1 MEKIRKEFPVL
12 RQSIY
17 ADTAGYGLLY
27 DDLIEW
33 RQEIDLDFLLKGSRM
48 RSNSLKIEEE
58 TKKTIANF
66 FTCRKEDVALVS
78 NFSTGLNIFLDGL
91 AANSKVLLVDG
102 DYPSLNWP
110 FESRGFQISYVK
122 ITENIEEAIERA
134 IQQQNITVLALSVV
148 QWLNGIKIDLDFL
161 KRIKDDY
168 PHVLII
174 GDGTQFLGTEKF
186 NFENSAFD
194 VLGVS
199 AYKWLLAGY
208 GSGFMMFKSDVE
220 KKANIKFVGFTSAFN
235 DVDNVDNIAFAKRF
249 EPGHKSSLSF
259 GSIKFSL
266 DFMSQ
271 LGVDVIE
278 KQIQELSAFAKTEFE
293 RLGLLENIV
302 VQRTNHSSIFNIKG
316 DNNLFKYLEKNDVV
330 CSQRNGGIRL
340 SFHFY
345 NTKEDIQ
352 QIVKLI
358 NGYKRA

>member
-17 ADTAGYGLLY
+17 ADTASYGLLY

-48 RSNSLKIEEE
+48 RPNSLKIEEE
-58 TKKTIANF
+58 TRKTIANF
-66 FTCRKEDVALVS
+66 FTCKTKNVALVS

-91 AANSKVLLVDG
+91 AINSKVLLIED

-110 FESRGFQISYVK
+110 FESRGFDISYIK
-122 ITENIEEAIERA
+122 ITENLEETIEKA
-134 IQQQNITVLALSVV
+134 IQEQKINVLALSVV
-148 QWLNGIKIDLDFL
+148 QWLNGIKINLDFL
-161 KRIKDDY
+161 KRIKDNY

-194 VLGVS
+194 VLGTS

-208 GSGFMMFKSDVE
+208 GCGFMMFKSYVE
-220 KKANIKFVGFTSAFN
+220 KSANVKFVGFTSAFN
-235 DVDNVDNIAFAKRF
+235 DVDNVDNIGFAKRF

-266 DFMSQ
+266 DFMNQ
-271 LGVDVIE
+271 LGVDTID
-278 KQIQELSAFAKTEFE
+278 KQIMKLSAFAKTEFE
-293 RLGLLENIV
+293 RLDLLENIV
-302 VQRTNHSSIFNIKG
+302 VKRANHSSIFNIKG
-316 DNNLFKYLEKNDVV
+316 GDDLFKYLENNDVV
-330 CSQRNGGIRL
+330 CSQRNGGIRV

-358 NGYKRA
+358 ERFIQR